1 MAGTSTRLRALLGA
15 AAVLAGLVAVPGASA
30 APAGRLTLVGDRDAV
45 TELVV
50 RRTSDVIVDDLRFQ
64 TKGTHA
70 GIAIQDAKG
79 GVVAF
84 SLNVRRWVQAVPG
97 AAKFPIANGQV
108 TPAGSLTP
116 RITLRPGRYRVRLI
130 TDGATTVSVAATGDL
145 AQTLRPKVP
154 SPADVRIR
162 EITTAQGLPVGAG
175 VERMDLRRAKA
186 YVFGIHTEARAHQAS
201 AAQFC
206 LASVGATVCDPFFG
220 DIGGTTS
227 TVTAGATPNE
237 GFVRRTIYISTGA
250 PDDRGVYDALLRDA
264 SVDLPA
270 RRDSIVVIL

>member
-1 MAGTSTRLRALLGA
+1 MARTSTRLRAVLGA

-30 APAGRLTLVGDRDAV
+30 APSGRLTLVGDRDAV
-45 TELVV
+45 SDLVV
-50 RRTSDVIVDDLRFQ
+50 RRTSDVILDDLRFQ

-84 SLNVRRWVQAVPG
+84 SLNVRRWIEAHPS
-97 AAKFPIANGQV
+97 AAKFPIASGRV
-108 TPAGSLTP
+108 TPDNVFTSRISLT
-116 RITLRPGRYRVRLI
+116 PGRYRIRLI
-130 TDGATTVSVAATGDL
+130 TDGQTTVSVGATGDL
-145 AQTLRPKVP
+145 MRTARPTTP
-154 SPADVRIR
+154 NPADVRIR
-162 EITTAQGLPVGAG
+162 EITNAQGLPVGAG

-186 YVFGIHTEARAHQAS
+186 YVFGIHTEAHAHQAS

-206 LASVGATVCDPFFG
+206 LASVGATVCDPFG

-227 TVTAGATPNE
+227 TTTAGATPNE
-237 GFVRRTIYISTGA
+237 GWLRRTIYSPLGA
-250 PDDRGVYDALLRDA
+250 PDNRGVYDALLRDA

-270 RRDSIVVIL
+270 RRDAIVVIL